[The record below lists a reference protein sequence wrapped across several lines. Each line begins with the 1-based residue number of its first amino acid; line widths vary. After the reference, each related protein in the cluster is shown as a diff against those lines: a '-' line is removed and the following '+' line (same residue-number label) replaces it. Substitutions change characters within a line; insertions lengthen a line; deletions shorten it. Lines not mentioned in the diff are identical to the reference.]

1 MRNPYPNFVWF
12 VGAIEETLDD
22 PSQLGRVRVRIVGFH
37 PTAEILPTA
46 DLPLAPVLNGGTAKM
61 VKGQMVLGFFLD
73 GEEAQQ
79 PCILGTLGGAV
90 SSSPVFDYM
99 RRLGGSINSIFD
111 TSSDPI
117 PLEDLPSLQLG
128 GEKNKQAKAEA
139 EKFLGR
145 PISDEEWEL
154 LLRATIA
161 ESSSNSEE
169 QANVAAVILN
179 RTRSKKYPDTITGVL
194 TQKNQFQAV
203 TGTSK
208 NGNQPSRNF
217 TNPTDKQIAS
227 ATNSILTRLA
237 NADKNWLNFTAA
249 NPKAYGPGT
258 NIGYLS
264 KAMSTPG
271 KKVIGGTVF
280 FTEI

>member
-117 PLEDLPSLQLG
+117 APEDLPSLQLG

-145 PISDEEWEL
+145 TLTDTEWEL
-154 LLRATIA
+154 LIRGTVA
-161 ESSSNSEE
+161 EASPNSEE

-179 RTRSKKYPDTITGVL
+179 RVRSKKYPNDVYGVL
-194 TQKNQFQAV
+194 YDRGQFQAV

-208 NGNQPSRNF
+208 NGYQSSRNF

-227 ATNSILTRLA
+227 VTNAILTRIADA
-237 NADKNWLNFTAA
+237 NKDWLNFTAA

-264 KAMSTPG
+264 KAMNTPG

>member
-12 VGAIEETLDD
+12 VGAVEETMDD

-99 RRLGGSINSIFD
+99 RRLGGAINSLFD

-179 RTRSKKYPDTITGVL
+179 RTRSKKYPDTITAVL

-208 NGNQPSRNF
+208 NGNQPSKNF
-217 TNPTDKQIAS
+217 SNPTDKQIAS

-249 NPKAYGPGT
+249 NPAAYGPGT

-264 KAMSTPG
+264 KAKSTPG
-271 KKVIGGTVF
+271 SKVIGGTVF
-280 FTEI
+280 FTEV